1 MPEAI
6 LARPWRPDSWRDQ
19 PALQLPPYPDQ
30 GAVEDVVRQL
40 RTRPPLVTSW
50 EVDTLK
56 QHLAEAAAGRRFLL
70 QGGDCA
76 ERFDECLPDVITNR
90 LKVLLQMSL
99 VLIHGLRLPVIRVGR
114 FAGQYAK
121 PRSADL
127 ELVGG
132 AMMPSYRGD
141 IVNGPEPNLEART
154 PDPRRM
160 LEAYGVSA
168 MSLNFM
174 RALVDGGFADL
185 RHPENWDLGFVRNDG
200 LRKEYQALVDS
211 ILSALRFMATVSG
224 GSAAAAGLERVDM
237 FTSHEA
243 LLLPYEQALTRRVQ
257 NRTGTYNL
265 GTHFPWIG
273 LRTSEPDGAHVE
285 YARGLAN
292 PIGLKVGTDTQPST
306 LRTLVRVLNPHC
318 EPGRLT
324 LITRFGASKVESC
337 LPKIIEAVQAEGRPV
352 LWSCDP
358 MHGNTETTDA
368 GLKTR
373 RFESIRTELEL
384 AFGIHEAHRSTLGG
398 VHLELTGENVTE
410 CVGGAGGL
418 AESDL
423 TRAYKSQV
431 DPRLNAEQA
440 LEMAFAI
447 VRKRHT

>member
-1 MPEAI
+1 MPEAV
-6 LARPWRPDSWRDQ
+6 LARTWRPDSWREQ
-19 PALQLPPYPDQ
+19 RALQLPPYPDPA
-30 GAVEDVVRQL
+30 AVEDVVREL

-50 EVDTLK
+50 EVDALRA
-56 QHLAEAAAGRRFLL
+56 HLADAAAGRRFLL

-76 ERFDECLPDVITNR
+76 ERFDECLPEIITNR

-99 VLIHGLRLPVIRVGR
+99 VLIHGLRLPVVRVGR

-121 PRSADL
+121 PRSADF
-127 ELVGG
+127 ESVGG
-132 AMMPSYRGD
+132 TELPSYRGD
-141 IVNGPEPNLEART
+141 IVNGPEPHAAART

-168 MSLNFM
+168 MSLNYM

-185 RHPENWDLGFVRNDG
+185 RHPENWDLGFVRHDG
-200 LRKEYQALVDS
+200 LRREYQALVDG
-211 ILSALRFMATVSG
+211 ILDALRFMATVSG
-224 GSAAAAGLERVDM
+224 TAAGAGLERVDM

-243 LLLPYEQALTRRVQ
+243 LLLPYEQALTRAVAGRP
-257 NRTGTYNL
+257 GTYNL

-273 LRTSEPDGAHVE
+273 LRTSEPEGAHVE
-285 YARGLAN
+285 YMRGIAN
-292 PIGLKVGTDTQPST
+292 PIAIKVGPDTQPST
-306 LRTLVRVLNPHC
+306 LRSLVRILDPNA

-324 LITRFGASKVESC
+324 LITRFGASKVEAA
-337 LPKIIEAVQAEGRPV
+337 LPRLVETVRAEGRTV

-373 RFESIRTELEL
+373 RFEAVRAELEL
-384 AFGIHEAHRSTLGG
+384 AFDIHERQGSTLGG

-447 VRKRHT
+447 VRKRRS